1 MDRNF
6 GSYNGTAAGI
16 KYDNQAVSVFPDPNL
31 INNLRVSSSF
41 SDGNYAD
48 VTPFSSHLNSSTLVQ
63 SSDADNLED
72 YDFNDV
78 VLKYINHILM
88 EEDVEEKAC
97 MFQESAALQAAE
109 KSFYE
114 VLGGHYP
121 ASTNYYLRVPNLD
134 RSDENSDENFSGD
147 YINYY
152 ATDNADLC
160 PDWNTDPY
168 CTGLDEQHVSVG
180 VASQLTSQSSCS
192 PSSSTSTF
200 TDGPADSPVSTL
212 KIPNIFNDSQS
223 VMQFKKGVE
232 EASKFLPNGNSLVV
246 DLRHND
252 LLGKEQKKG
261 TNSMSVKVEKKYDN
275 EDSADVSR
283 GKKNPYQE
291 TTSMHEERSH
301 KQTAVYT
308 ESTASPEMFDMV
320 LLCSGGR
327 NESALRK
334 ALQNEATK
342 NAPQNSQP
350 KGSNGGKS
358 RGKKPGGRRN
368 EVDLRTLLTL
378 CAQAVATDD
387 RRSANEFLKQIR
399 QHSTPMGD
407 GMQRLAHWF
416 ADGLEARMAGSGTQI
431 YKALINMP
439 TSAADILKAYHIYLA
454 TCPFR
459 KISNFFAN
467 KTIMNAAKNA
477 TRLHI
482 IDFGILYGFQ
492 WPCFLQRLSSRTG
505 GPPKLRITG
514 IDLPCPG
521 FRPSERVEETG
532 RRLASYAETF
542 NVPFEFNAIAQK
554 WETIKIEDLKVNKD
568 EVVVVNCLYR
578 FRNLLD
584 ETVVVNSPRNIVLNL
599 IRKISPDV
607 FVLGIVNGAYNAP
620 FFITR
625 FREALFHY
633 SSFFDMLE
641 ANIPREIHERMLLE
655 KTIFGQEAM
664 NVIACEAAE
673 RIERPETYKQWQVR
687 NIRARFEQ
695 LPLNEE
701 IMRMAKNRVTSSYHK
716 DFVIDEDGRWML
728 QGYNLQEG
736 KISGCCT
743 CCRYQCVFTVCSC
756 QGLWII
762 SIALGPANME
772 RKHFLALYVNALVG
786 TCFQSIITL

>member
-1 MDRNF
+1 MVMDRNF
-6 GSYNGTAAGI
+6 RSYNGTASGI
-16 KYDNQAVSVFPDPNL
+16 KCDNQAVSVFPDPDL
-31 INNLRVSSSF
+31 INNLRVRNTF
-41 SDGNYAD
+41 SNGNYAD
-48 VTPFSSHLNSSTLVQ
+48 VNPFSSHLNSNNLVQ
-63 SSDADNLED
+63 SSDADALED
-72 YDFNDV
+72 YDFSDV

-109 KSFYE
+109 KSFFE
-114 VLGGHYP
+114 VLGGQYP
-121 ASTNYYLRVPNLD
+121 ASTDYQRMPNLNQNI
-134 RSDENSDENFSGD
+134 ENFDENFSGNF
-147 YINYY
+147 INY
-152 ATDNADLC
+152 NADLC
-160 PDWNTDPY
+160 PDWNSDPN
-168 CTGLDEQHVSVG
+168 CTGFDEQHVSVG
-180 VASQLTSQSSCS
+180 VVSQLTSQSSYS

-200 TDGPADSPVSTL
+200 TDGLADSPLSTL
-212 KIPNIFNDSQS
+212 KIPDVFNDSQS

-232 EASKFLPNGNSLVV
+232 EASKFLPNGNRWAV
-246 DLRHND
+246 DLRYD
-252 LLGKEQKKG
+252 ELLGKEQKEG
-261 TNSMSVKVEKKYDN
+261 TTGFVVKVEKKYDN
-275 EDSADVSR
+275 EDSPDVSR

-291 TTSMHEERSH
+291 TTSMHEERSN
-301 KQTAVYT
+301 KQTAVYS
-308 ESTASPEMFDMV
+308 ESTASPEMFDRV

-334 ALQNEATK
+334 ELQNEATK
-342 NAPQNSQP
+342 NAPQNGQS

-368 EVDLRTLLTL
+368 VVDLRTLLTL
-378 CAQAVATDD
+378 CAQAVAADD

-399 QHSTPMGD
+399 QNSTPTGE

-431 YKALINMP
+431 YKALTSLP

-467 KTIMNAAKNA
+467 KTIMNVAKNA

-492 WPCFLQRLSSRTG
+492 WPCFLQRLSSRPG

-514 IDLPCPG
+514 IDFPCPG

-568 EVVVVNCLYR
+568 EVLVVNCLYR

-599 IRKISPDV
+599 IRTISPDV
-607 FVLGIVNGAYNAP
+607 FVLGILNGAFNAP

-655 KTIFGQEAM
+655 KTVFGREAM

-673 RIERPETYKQWQVR
+673 RIERPETYKQWQAR
-687 NIRARFEQ
+687 NIRAGFEQ

-701 IMRMAKNRVTSSYHK
+701 ITRMATNRVTSSYHK
-716 DFVIDEDGRWML
+716 DFVIDEDGHWML
-728 QGYNLQEG
+728 QGWKGRILY
-736 KISGCCT
+736 
-743 CCRYQCVFTVCSC
+743 
-756 QGLWII
+756 
-762 SIALGPANME
+762 ALSSWRPA
-772 RKHFLALYVNALVG
+772 Y
-786 TCFQSIITL
+786 

>member
-1 MDRNF
+1 MVMDRNF
-6 GSYNGTAAGI
+6 RSYNGTASGI
-16 KYDNQAVSVFPDPNL
+16 KHDNQSVSVFPDPNL
-31 INNLRVSSSF
+31 INNLRVSDSF

-48 VTPFSSHLNSSTLVQ
+48 VPPFTSHLNSNTLVQ
-63 SSDADNLED
+63 SSDADTLED
-72 YDFNDV
+72 YDFSDV

-109 KSFYE
+109 RSFYE
-114 VLGGHYP
+114 VLGGQYP

-134 RSDENSDENFSGD
+134 QNVENSDENFSGD
-147 YINYY
+147 YISCC
-152 ATDNADLC
+152 ATGNADLFQ
-160 PDWNTDPY
+160 DWNTDPY
-168 CTGLDEQHVSVG
+168 CTGFDEQHVSVG
-180 VASQLTSQSSCS
+180 IASQLTSQSSYS

-232 EASKFLPNGNSLVV
+232 EAAKFLPNGNNLVV
-246 DLRHND
+246 DLRYNE
-252 LLGKEQKKG
+252 LLGKEKKEG
-261 TNSMSVKVEKKYDN
+261 TNGMVFKVEKKYDN

-291 TTSMHEERSH
+291 TTSMHEERSY
-301 KQTAVYT
+301 KQTAVCT

-342 NAPQNSQP
+342 NALQNSQP
-350 KGSNGGKS
+350 KGSNGGKN

-368 EVDLRTLLTL
+368 VVDLRTLLTL
-378 CAQAVATDD
+378 CAQAVASDD

-399 QHSTPMGD
+399 QHSTPIGD

-492 WPCFLQRLSSRTG
+492 WPCFLQRLSSRPG

-542 NVPFEFNAIAQK
+542 NVPFEFIAIAQK
-554 WETIKIEDLKVNKD
+554 WETIKIEDLMVNKD

-607 FVLGIVNGAYNAP
+607 FVLGILNGAYNAP

-655 KTIFGQEAM
+655 KTIFGREAM
-664 NVIACEAAE
+664 NVIACEGAE

-687 NIRARFEQ
+687 NIRAGFEQ
-695 LPLNEE
+695 LPQNEE
-701 IMRMAKNRVTSSYHK
+701 IMRMGKDWVTSSYHK
-716 DFVIDEDGRWML
+716 DFVIDEDGHWML
-728 QGYNLQEG
+728 QGWKGRVLY
-736 KISGCCT
+736 
-743 CCRYQCVFTVCSC
+743 
-756 QGLWII
+756 
-762 SIALGPANME
+762 ALSSWRPV
-772 RKHFLALYVNALVG
+772 Y
-786 TCFQSIITL
+786 

>member
-6 GSYNGTAAGI
+6 RCYNETTSGI

-31 INNLRVSSSF
+31 INNSIVSNSF
-41 SDGNYAD
+41 SNDNYAD
-48 VTPFSSHLNSSTLVQ
+48 VAPFSSHLKSNTLVQ
-63 SSDADNLED
+63 SSDADTLED
-72 YDFNDV
+72 YDFSDV

-97 MFQESAALQAAE
+97 MFQESKALLAAE

-114 VLGGHYP
+114 VLGGQYP
-121 ASTNYYLRVPNLD
+121 ASTDYLRVPNWD
-134 RSDENSDENFSGD
+134 QNVENSDENFSGD
-147 YINYY
+147 FINYY
-152 ATDNADLC
+152 AAGNADLY
-160 PDWNTDPY
+160 PDWNSDPN
-168 CTGLDEQHVSVG
+168 CTVFDEQHSSVG
-180 VASQLTSQSSCS
+180 VVSQLTSHSSFS
-192 PSSSTSTF
+192 PSSSASTF
-200 TDGPADSPVSTL
+200 TDGPADSPLSTI
-212 KIPNIFNDSQS
+212 KIPNTFSDSQL
-223 VMQFKKGVE
+223 VMQFNKGVE
-232 EASKFLPNGNSLVV
+232 EAAKFLPKGNSLAV
-246 DLRHND
+246 DLRYGE
-252 LLGKEQKKG
+252 LLGKEQKEG
-261 TNSMSVKVEKKYDN
+261 TTGLVVKVEKKFDN
-275 EDSADVSR
+275 EDCADLSR

-291 TTSMHEERSH
+291 TLSMHVERNN
-301 KQTAVYT
+301 KQTAVYN

-320 LLCSGGR
+320 LLCSEGR

-334 ALQNEATK
+334 ALQHEVTK
-342 NAPQNSQP
+342 NAPQNNQT

-368 EVDLRTLLTL
+368 VVDLRALLTL
-378 CAQAVATDD
+378 CAQAVAVDD

-399 QHSTPMGD
+399 QHSTPTGD

-431 YKALINMP
+431 YKALINLP

-492 WPCFLQRLSSRTG
+492 WPCFLQRLSSRPG

-514 IDLPCPG
+514 IDFPCPG

-554 WETIKIEDLKVNKD
+554 WETIKIEDLMVSKD

-599 IRKISPDV
+599 IRKTSPDI
-607 FVLGIVNGAYNAP
+607 FVQGILNGAYNAP

-687 NIRARFEQ
+687 NIRAGFEQ

-701 IMRMAKNRVTSSYHK
+701 IMRMAKHRVTSSYHK
-716 DFVIDEDGRWML
+716 DFVIDEDGLWML
-728 QGYNLQEG
+728 QGWKGRILY
-736 KISGCCT
+736 
-743 CCRYQCVFTVCSC
+743 
-756 QGLWII
+756 
-762 SIALGPANME
+762 ALSSWRPA
-772 RKHFLALYVNALVG
+772 Y
-786 TCFQSIITL
+786 

>member
-1 MDRNF
+1 MVMDRNF
-6 GSYNGTAAGI
+6 RSYNGTASGI
-16 KYDNQAVSVFPDPNL
+16 KHDNQSVSVFPDPNL
-31 INNLRVSSSF
+31 INNLRVSNSF
-41 SDGNYAD
+41 SAGNYAD
-48 VTPFSSHLNSSTLVQ
+48 VPPFSSHLNSNTLVQ
-63 SSDADNLED
+63 SSDADTLED
-72 YDFNDV
+72 YDFSDV

-109 KSFYE
+109 RSFYE
-114 VLGGHYP
+114 VLGGQYP

-134 RSDENSDENFSGD
+134 QNVENSDENFSGD
-147 YINYY
+147 YINCC
-152 ATDNADLC
+152 ATGNADLFQ
-160 PDWNTDPY
+160 DWNTDPY
-168 CTGLDEQHVSVG
+168 CTGFDEQHVSVG
-180 VASQLTSQSSCS
+180 IASQLTSQSSYS

-232 EASKFLPNGNSLVV
+232 EAAKFLPNGNNLVV
-246 DLRHND
+246 DLRYNE
-252 LLGKEQKKG
+252 LLGKEKKEG
-261 TNSMSVKVEKKYDN
+261 TNGMVFKVEKKYDN

-291 TTSMHEERSH
+291 TTSMHEERSY
-301 KQTAVYT
+301 KQTAVCT

-342 NAPQNSQP
+342 NALQNSQP
-350 KGSNGGKS
+350 KGSNGGKN

-368 EVDLRTLLTL
+368 VVDLRTLLTL
-378 CAQAVATDD
+378 CAQAVASDD

-399 QHSTPMGD
+399 QHSTPIGD

-492 WPCFLQRLSSRTG
+492 WPCFLQRLSSRPG

-542 NVPFEFNAIAQK
+542 NVPFEFIAIAQK
-554 WETIKIEDLKVNKD
+554 WETIKIEDLMVNKD

-607 FVLGIVNGAYNAP
+607 FVLGILNGAYNAP

-655 KTIFGQEAM
+655 KTIFGREAM
-664 NVIACEAAE
+664 NVIACEGAE
-673 RIERPETYKQWQVR
+673 RIERPETYKLWQVR
-687 NIRARFEQ
+687 NIRAGFEQ
-695 LPLNEE
+695 LPQNEE
-701 IMRMAKNRVTSSYHK
+701 IMRMGKDWVTSSYHK
-716 DFVIDEDGRWML
+716 DFVIDEDGHWML
-728 QGYNLQEG
+728 QGWKGRVLY
-736 KISGCCT
+736 
-743 CCRYQCVFTVCSC
+743 
-756 QGLWII
+756 
-762 SIALGPANME
+762 ALSSWRPV
-772 RKHFLALYVNALVG
+772 Y
-786 TCFQSIITL
+786 